1 MDAPVPIEEEGEEEE
16 GGIPAVLR
24 QPGEIMVITCCNVL
38 WVEVGIVCRERQ
50 RGREVGSGGWGR
62 RFGGTGSGFVSSP
75 ERVGAEVS
83 MLASCC

>member
-1 MDAPVPIEEEGEEEE
+1 MPIEEEGEEEEEE

-24 QPGEIMVITCCNVL
+24 LPGEIIVITCCNVL
-38 WVEVGIVCRERQ
+38 WGDAGIVCRERQ
-50 RGREVGSGGWGR
+50 RGREGGSGGGGR

>member
-1 MDAPVPIEEEGEEEE
+1 MPIEEGEEE
-16 GGIPAVLR
+16 GGIPIFLR
-24 QPGEIMVITCCNVL
+24 LPGEIFIIICYNVL
-38 WVEVGIVCRERQ
+38 WVDVGIVCSDRER
-50 RGREVGSGGWGR
+50 RREGGSGGWGR